1 MITRLIFALLLLLVA
16 LACAPPPKAT
26 AKTPA
31 PPKIEAAKPH
41 KITPGPND
49 RMTHRCTVVKQN
61 ANSVDCVCLH
71 ISEKI
76 DSVTGAH
83 SIECREEKAI
93 AKH

>member
-1 MITRLIFALLLLLVA
+1 LTIKLTVAILLLLA
-16 LACAPPPKAT
+16 IAACSPPPKAT

-31 PPKIEAAKPH
+31 PPKIEAAKPR
-41 KITPGPND
+41 KIVPGPND

-83 SIECREEKAI
+83 STECREEKPS